1 MRLDRRQFD
10 LLTLTIVL
18 VLSTHVGHL
27 PLWANLAAGLLVGC
41 RWLQRSYRPALGAIP
56 VWLRLP
62 LTLGLP
68 VAVIAQ
74 FGTVLGLEPGSVL
87 AIGMLVLKLGE
98 SEKVRDAR
106 AALTFAGFI
115 LMAALLFDQG
125 LLGALHVAAAVGLVF
140 LCLRELEVPPG
151 EQRGPLLGRELLGGA
166 RAIALSVAAAVPLT
180 LLVFLF
186 LPRLAQPLWGAPDNL
201 DARTGVSEVMTPGQF
216 QSLMIDDS
224 PAFRVQFA
232 TAQPPPPQQRY
243 WRGLVLNRFDGLN
256 WTRTDSS
263 SQRPVESNLQL
274 LSAPLDYEVT
284 MEPTQQRWLFPLD
297 VPTAAPERFLRN
309 VDLTLTGFR
318 PIGAVQRFSMSSA
331 LEFRLVGLNPS
342 QRQNALALPY
352 GYNPRAQALGAQWRE
367 QYGGNP
373 ERIAGAA
380 MKLFRDEFS
389 YTLTPPP
396 LGRNGMDDF
405 IFETK
410 AGYCEYFASAFAILL
425 RSAGVP
431 ARVVVGYQGGFWN
444 PTGEYLLVRQSD
456 AHAWNEVWLG
466 ERGWVRMDPTA
477 AVRPERVS
485 LGSRAAAGAESRWYR
500 SEWLMTLRDRWD
512 LVNQLWNQVVVQF
525 DTLRQQGLLRQFGVA
540 KADWNQ
546 LALAFAI
553 GTSLLLGL
561 ALWWALRAGRDRQ
574 DLVDRAYAALCRRLR
589 RAGVERAAHEGPAAY
604 LQRLRAALPQSAAEL
619 EPLFD
624 DYIRLRYARRDADT
638 AESRRFAQAARRF
651 RPRRNP
657 R

>member
-10 LLTLTIVL
+10 LLTLTIAL

-27 PLWANLAAGLLVGC
+27 PLSASLAAGLLVGG
-41 RWLQRSYRPALGAIP
+41 RWLQRTYRPGLGAFP

-125 LLGALHVAAAVGLVF
+125 LLGALHVAVAVGLVF
-140 LCLRELEVPPG
+140 LCLRELETPPG
-151 EQRGPLLGRELLGGA
+151 EQRGPLFGRELLGGA
-166 RAIALSVAAAVPLT
+166 RAILLSVAAAVPLT

-232 TAQPPPPQQRY
+232 TAQPPAPQQRY

-256 WTRTDSS
+256 WTRTESS
-263 SQRPVESNLQL
+263 AHRPVEANLQQ
-274 LSAPLDYEVT
+274 LSTPVAYEVT

-297 VPTAAPERFLRN
+297 VPTTAPERFLRN

-318 PIGAVQRFSMSSA
+318 PIGSVQRFSLSSA
-331 LEFRLVGLNPS
+331 LDFRLVGLSPV
-342 QRQNALALPY
+342 QRQNALSLPY

-367 QYGGNP
+367 QYGDNA
-373 ERIAGAA
+373 ERIAAAA

-410 AGYCEYFASAFAILL
+410 AGYCEYFASAFAVLL

-431 ARVVVGYQGGFWN
+431 TRVVVGYQGGFWN

-485 LGSRAAAGAESRWYR
+485 LGSRAAGGGESSWYR

-512 LVNQLWNQVVVQF
+512 LVNQLWNEVVVQF

-553 GTSLLLGL
+553 GTTLLLAF
-561 ALWWALRAGRDRQ
+561 ALLWALRAGRDRR
-574 DLVDRAYAALCRRLR
+574 DLLDRAYAALCRRLQ
-589 RAGVERAAHEGPAAY
+589 RAGVERAAHEGPVAY

-619 EPLFD
+619 EPLFA
-624 DYIRLRYARRDADT
+624 DYIRLRYAQPDADA
-638 AESRRFAQAARRF
+638 AESRRFALAARRF
-651 RPRRNP
+651 RPRPNSG
-657 R
+657 